1 MSDRIDQYTNT
12 GAKKSTSSLMFP
24 FICALFLIIGIYAGS
39 FLSSNGA
46 PLVPGSSN
54 EDNPNKLVNIINK
67 IDEMYVDSVQK
78 KALIDDAIRSIL
90 EKLDPHSYYIS
101 PEEMAS
107 MQEPLEGNFEGIG
120 VEFMIQRDTL
130 MVVNPIEGGPSESAG
145 IAPGDRI
152 VVVDG
157 EDIAGK
163 GLTNDKVM
171 KLLKGEKGT
180 LVNLGIQRRNNDELL
195 NFEIVRDRI
204 PIYSVVA
211 SVMVSEEVG
220 YIKITRFAKNTYEE
234 FMDGVKSLSAQGA
247 KKLMIDLRGNG
258 GGYLNSCIPM
268 IEEFLESG
276 QLIVYTEGKNDPR
289 RDYKSRVN
297 GRFKDMDVVVLINQ
311 GSASASEILAG
322 ALQDQ
327 DRSITVGRRSFGK
340 GLVQNEIALPDESAL
355 RLTVARYYTPTGR
368 SIQKPYGDGVDY
380 ENDYYDRFDHGEL
393 MSADSIQFA
402 DSLQF
407 RTPEGRIVYGGGGIM
422 PDIFVPIDTLGGSAY
437 LTELSYSGSF
447 RRYGFEYVER
457 ERTAL
462 EKYEDV
468 NDFLA
473 NFALSNADL
482 EEFYA
487 MAEQDGI
494 VKDRFGIERSKKVIQ
509 LRIMAYIAR
518 NQFGEEAYY
527 RVLLEDDNIYRVAL
541 DVINQYDQYIVTDGK
556 LNLLGQQV
564 LDAQEQLN

>member
-1 MSDRIDQYTNT
+1 MSDRIDQYT
-12 GAKKSTSSLMFP
+12 KKSPEEKSSSLMFP
-24 FICALFLIIGIYAGS
+24 FICALFLVIGIYAGS
-39 FLSSNGA
+39 FLNSSGRS
-46 PLVPGSSN
+46 LVPGGNN
-54 EDNPNKLVNIINK
+54 ENNPNKLVNIINK
-67 IDEMYVDSVQK
+67 IDEMYVDSVEK
-78 KALIDDAIRSIL
+78 KELIDDAIRSIL
-90 EKLDPHSYYIS
+90 ERLDPHSYYIS

-130 MVVNPIEGGPSESAG
+130 TVVNPIEGGPSESAG

-152 VVVDG
+152 VEVDG

-180 LVNLGIQRRNNDELL
+180 PVKLGIERRGAEELL
-195 NFEIVRDRI
+195 VFDIVRDRI

-211 SVMVSEEVG
+211 SVMVSDDVG

-234 FMDGVKSLSAQGA
+234 FVEGVNALKSQGA

-268 IEEFLESG
+268 VEEFLSSG
-276 QLIVYTEGKNDPR
+276 ELIVYTEGKSDPR

-297 GRFKDMDVVVLINQ
+297 GAYRDMDVVVLINQ

-368 SIQKPYGDGVDY
+368 SIQKPYGEGVDY
-380 ENDYYDRFDHGEL
+380 ENDYLERYDHGEL
-393 MSADSIQFA
+393 LSADSIQFA

-407 RTPEGRIVYGGGGIM
+407 KTPAGRIVYGGGGIM
-422 PDIFVPIDTLGGSAY
+422 PDIFVPIDTVGASAY
-437 LTELSYSGSF
+437 LSELSYSGSF
-447 RRYGFEYVER
+447 RNYGFEYVEKHR
-457 ERTAL
+457 ESLRQ
-462 EKYEDV
+462 YENVDV
-468 NDFLA
+468 FIERFD
-473 NFALSNADL
+473 LSNADL
-482 EEFYA
+482 EDFYDS
-487 MAEQDGI
+487 AERDG
-494 VKDRFGIERSKKVIQ
+494 VMKDRFGIEQSKEIIK

-527 RVLLEDDNIYRVAL
+527 RVMLEDDNIYRVAF
-541 DVINQYDQYIVTDGK
+541 DVINQYEQYVVTDGK
-556 LNLLGQQV
+556 LNLLSQKM
-564 LDAQEQLN
+564 LDEQKQLN

>member
-1 MSDRIDQYTNT
+1 MSDRIDQYTNN

-67 IDEMYVDSVQK
+67 IDEMYVDSVEK
-78 KALIDDAIRSIL
+78 KALIDDAIRSML

-152 VVVDG
+152 VEVDG
-157 EDIAGK
+157 ENIAGK

-195 NFEIVRDRI
+195 QFQIVRDRI

-211 SVMVSEEVG
+211 SVMVSDEVG

-234 FMDGVKSLSAQGA
+234 FMDGVNSLSAQGA

-268 IEEFLESG
+268 VEEFLDSG

-297 GRFKDMDVVVLINQ
+297 GRFRDMDVVVLINQ

-368 SIQKPYGDGVDY
+368 SIQKPYGEGVDY

-402 DSLQF
+402 DSLQY

-422 PDIFVPIDTLGGSAY
+422 PDIFVPIDTVGGSAY

-473 NFALSNADL
+473 NFTLSNEDL